1 MKFLLKSA
9 SYIFHPVWMPFAGTL
24 IYFLVSPRFF
34 PEPVVKAK
42 LLAVGIM
49 TIFIPIVFFFMLRT
63 LEKVNSHFL
72 EEVKERKWPLLF
84 YAGLDFIIM
93 KYVLDVFD
101 YPELYYFFLGI
112 FASTLGSLVM
122 VIFRIK
128 VSLHMMGL
136 AGVTI
141 FIILLSL
148 HFNLDLIY
156 SVSFLIA
163 ITGLTA
169 TSRLQYEAHTMNE
182 LLLGLLLGILPQI
195 GVAYFWL

>member
-9 SYIFHPVWMPFAGTL
+9 SYIFHPVWMPFAGTFF
-24 IYFLVSPRFF
+24 YFLISPRFF

-49 TIFIPIVFFFMLRT
+49 TVFIPIVFFFMLRT
-63 LEKVNSHFL
+63 LEKVSSHFL

-84 YAGLDFIIM
+84 YAGLDFLIM
-93 KYVLDVFD
+93 RYVLDIFD

-112 FASTLGSLVM
+112 FASTLASLAM

-128 VSLHMMGL
+128 ISLHMMGL
-136 AGVTI
+136 AGLTV

-156 SVSFLIA
+156 TISFLIA

-169 TSRLQYEAHTMNE
+169 SSRLQYKAHNLTE
-182 LLLGLLLGILPQI
+182 LFLGLLLGLLPQI
-195 GVAYFWL
+195 GAAYFWL